1 VIIGQAML
9 GLDRLARDNPI
20 AFRYFVIG
28 ETRKGTNRA
37 FCNLIESYHRI
48 MHLSRR

>member
-1 VIIGQAML
+1 ML

-20 AFRYFVIG
+20 AFRYIVIG
-28 ETRKGTNRA
+28 ETRKDINRA
-37 FCNLIESYHRI
+37 LCNLIESYHRI